1 MCILLQNHDRS
12 ILSRAEGY
20 LWWPFSCNDILL
32 DLFDCFRL
40 AAAAVVLFDCAS
52 RRVSVTT
59 ASELRAC
66 LRRHQRPRRCSCP
79 TAATSRKPS
88 LEKRRL
94 LMKPTYN
101 THIHTSQLL
110 LVAKSRATNTLTL
123 TLVGE
128 HGKTHSA
135 KVLQAIAYFVL
146 KNVKILSFMS

>member
-79 TAATSRKPS
+79 IAATSRKPS

-101 THIHTSQLL
+101 THTHIHTTVSARL
-110 LVAKSRATNTLTL
+110 SRSHAHTNTQFC
-123 TLVGE
+123 GK
-128 HGKTHSA
+128 HGKYGKHTVQKYCKS
-135 KVLQAIAYFVL
+135 LL
-146 KNVKILSFMS
+146 ILC